1 MSVTSWGPSHAY
13 TPTEVDW
20 RGPLD
25 EIAKPEFDYRLNVVS
40 GASALFR
47 AASQEPSVK
56 TLYRAMITSGEA
68 RERAFNRLAEYAN
81 LDIDLRFANPNDTAM
96 AIILWLAFFADAQH
110 AQVAAAIVDRAPKGW
125 YSKKLARWIL
135 DPRPQF
141 DTGDSEYRAR
151 PDATASLGSSPGYQ
165 IQIGRIDH
173 YPKGARVVDAPV
185 NGSAS
190 SAPQFSTVLTP

>member
-13 TPTEVDW
+13 TPTEGEW

-25 EIAKPEFDYRLNVVS
+25 EIAKPEFEYRLNVVS

-68 RERAFNRLAEYAN
+68 REGAFNRLAEYAD
-81 LDIDLRFANPNDTAM
+81 LDIDSRFANPNDTAM
-96 AIILWLAFFADAQH
+96 AIILWLAFFADPQH
-110 AQVAAAIVDRAPKGW
+110 AQVAAAIVDRAPQGW
-125 YSKKLARWIL
+125 YSKKLARWML
-135 DPRPQF
+135 TPQPQS
-141 DTGDSEYRAR
+141 DGDSEDAAR
-151 PDATASLGSSPGYQ
+151 RDTTISFGSSPGYQ
-165 IQIGRIDH
+165 VQLGRIDY
-173 YPKGARVVDAPV
+173 YPKGARVIDSWA

-190 SAPQFSTVLTP
+190 NAPQSSMVLMA